1 MTAAAGI
8 RPLSPE
14 DWPRV
19 RAIYEEGLAT
29 GNSTLETTA
38 PEWPAWDAGH
48 LAAPRLVATLGG
60 VVAGWAALS
69 PVSTRAAYR
78 GVAEVSVYVAA
89 DARGRGVGRMLLEAL
104 IPASEAAG
112 FWTLQAVILAENVA
126 SVELHQRVGFRL
138 VGQRERLGVRQGVWR
153 DSVLLERRS
162 RIVAW
167 PGA

>member
-1 MTAAAGI
+1 MTAAVGI

-38 PEWPAWDAGH
+38 PDWPAWDAGH
-48 LAAPRLVATLGG
+48 LATPRLAATLGG
-60 VVAGWAALS
+60 VVTGWAALS
-69 PVSTRAAYR
+69 PVSSRAAYR

-112 FWTLQAVILAENVA
+112 YWTLQAVILAENVA

-138 VGQRERLGVRQGVWR
+138 VGRRERLGVRHGVWR

>member
-1 MTAAAGI
+1 MTETAGI

-19 RAIYEEGLAT
+19 RAIYEDGLAT

-60 VVAGWAALS
+60 FVTGWAALS

-112 FWTLQAVILAENVA
+112 YWTLQAVILAENVV

-138 VGQRERLGVRQGVWR
+138 VGWRERLGVRHGVWR